1 VRNVRSSSLPLATP
15 ALLALIAALGVGCG
29 GEAAAPTIVE
39 EAAAPTPE
47 IWFEEV
53 ALGRGIDFRHRSGHR
68 ELFLMPE
75 SVSGGAGFFD
85 ADGDGDL
92 DAYLVQSGSLIDPA
106 ERLPGNQLY
115 ENLGDGTFR
124 NITPGSGAEGDAYGM
139 GLACADYDNDGN
151 VDLYITNEG
160 ANTLLRNVGGG
171 RFTDVTATAGV
182 GHPGWGSS
190 AGFFD
195 YDRDGFLDLFIVN
208 YVNWSQA
215 TEVDCFNTMGT
226 QDYCG
231 PLNYGAPGRDVL
243 YHNNGDGTFTDV
255 TEPSGIA
262 AAFGNGLGVVF
273 GDFTEDGWLD
283 IFVANDATP
292 DQLWVNQQNGTF
304 IDKALLAGCAVDLE
318 GGVPK
323 AGMGTTAGDLDND
336 GDLDL
341 MVCNLVDETDSLYLN
356 QGGFFT
362 DQTARSG
369 LGFLSRGFTR
379 FGMGWVEFNNDG
391 YLDLYQANGRIKYAP
406 QRYSDDLFAE
416 PNLLFRGMRGPRFEE
431 IEPRGGTAE
440 LLAATSRAAAFG
452 DFDNDGGVDILI
464 ANKDERA
471 HLLHNVVAD
480 RGQWITFRL
489 IDKHGKT
496 AEGVTVEARL
506 AGRSLYRD
514 ARSAFSYLACSDPRV
529 HFGLA
534 DATRVDDVR
543 VSWLDGTTESFGAFD
558 AGQIVTLR
566 QGESDA
572 TAQ

>member
-1 VRNVRSSSLPLATP
+1 VRKVHRSLAVT
-15 ALLALIAALGVGCG
+15 AAGLIAALVVGCG
-29 GEAAAPTIVE
+29 GGAADPPGVE
-39 EAAAPTPE
+39 NLARPATE

-53 ALGRGIDFRHRSGHR
+53 GLERSVDFRHRSGHHGR
-68 ELFLMPE
+68 FLMPE
-75 SVSGGAGFFD
+75 SVSGGGGFFD

-92 DAYLVQSGSLIDPA
+92 DIYLVQSGSLIDSA
-106 ERLPGNQLY
+106 ARLPGNQLY

-124 NITPGSGAEGDAYGM
+124 DITAGSGAEDDAYGM

-160 ANTLLRNVGGG
+160 ANTLLRNEGGG
-171 RFTDVTATAGV
+171 RFTDVTTAAGV
-182 GHPGWGSS
+182 GHDGWGSS

-195 YDRDGFLDLFIVN
+195 YDRDGLLDLFVVN
-208 YVNWSQA
+208 YVNWS
-215 TEVDCFNTMGT
+215 EGSEIDCFNTMGA

-255 TEPSGIA
+255 TEPSGIG

-273 GDFTEDGWLD
+273 GDFTGDRWLD
-283 IFVANDATP
+283 VFVANDATP
-292 DQLWVNQQNGTF
+292 DQLWVNQQDGTF
-304 IDKALLAGCAVDLE
+304 VDNALLACCAVDLE

-323 AGMGTTAGDLDND
+323 AGMGTAAGDLDND

-356 QGGFFT
+356 QGRFFT
-362 DQTARSG
+362 DMTARSG
-369 LGFLSRGFTR
+369 LGFVSRGFTR

-391 YLDLYQANGRIKYAP
+391 YLDLYQANGRIKYAA
-406 QRYSDDLFAE
+406 QRYTDDLFAE
-416 PNLLFRGMRGPRFEE
+416 PNLVFRGMSGPRFEE
-431 IEPRGGTAE
+431 VEPRGGTAE

-452 DFDNDGGVDILI
+452 DFDNDGGIDILV

-471 HLLHNVVAD
+471 HLLHNVIPD
-480 RGQWITFRL
+480 RGQWITFRV
-489 IDKHGKT
+489 IDKHGKI

-506 AGRSLYRD
+506 EGRSLFRD

-529 HFGLA
+529 HFGLGA
-534 DATRVDDVR
+534 AAAVDEV
-543 VSWLDGTTESFGAFD
+543 VVYWLDGSTESYGPFE
-558 AGQIVTLR
+558 AGQIVTVQ
-566 QGESDA
+566 QGARHQGSAEE
-572 TAQ
+572 